1 MPFACRVRLCRRR
14 MRASR
19 QVCCSLPPPA
29 CPLLPRLPPGM
40 WMDSPGPADVF
51 PFRGRRAD
59 SPEHPIV
66 FLSRNRRVGVLGD
79 FLSGVSPPPLFRQ
92 AYPLPYARRRTLT
105 HCGKMFTPT
114 SNRQLFCSR
123 ECWNQ
128 ARLEQKKADREAERG
143 THYYR
148 QRTCAVCGHS
158 YWPTHSQQEFCSE
171 ECRRINHNSVVY

>member
-1 MPFACRVRLCRRR
+1 MIFFLPFACRVRLCRRR
-14 MRASR
+14 IRASR

-79 FLSGVSPPPLFRQ
+79 FLSGVSPPPCSG
-92 AYPLPYARRRTLT
+92 RRTPSLMLVDVPLSALPFPVRT
-105 HCGKMFTPT
+105 AMRCGETKNEAVVNCLVFRFLPPGIFPSVCWRCVGD
-114 SNRQLFCSR
+114 SN
-123 ECWNQ
+123 
-128 ARLEQKKADREAERG
+128 
-143 THYYR
+143 
-148 QRTCAVCGHS
+148 
-158 YWPTHSQQEFCSE
+158 P
-171 ECRRINHNSVVY
+171 

>member
-14 MRASR
+14 RRASR

-66 FLSRNRRVGVLGD
+66 SLSRNRRVGVLGD

-92 AYPLPYARRRTLT
+92 AYPLPYARRRTLICLAFPRP
-105 HCGKMFTPT
+105 HRHAMRGNEKRGSRKLPRFLFFISRDFLSGLLAVRRGLEPLTPCVT
-114 SNRQLFCSR
+114 GTYSNQL
-123 ECWNQ
+123 N
-128 ARLEQKKADREAERG
+128 
-143 THYYR
+143 
-148 QRTCAVCGHS
+148 
-158 YWPTHSQQEFCSE
+158 
-171 ECRRINHNSVVY
+171 

>member
-1 MPFACRVRLCRRR
+1 MIFFLPFACRVRLCRRR
-14 MRASR
+14 IRASR

-79 FLSGVSPPPLFRQ
+79 FLSGVSPPPCSG
-92 AYPLPYARRRTLT
+92 RRTLICLAFPRP
-105 HCGKMFTPT
+105 HCHAMRGNEKRGSRKLPRFLFLASGDFPFGLLAVRRGLEPLTPCVT
-114 SNRQLFCSR
+114 GTYSNQL
-123 ECWNQ
+123 N
-128 ARLEQKKADREAERG
+128 
-143 THYYR
+143 
-148 QRTCAVCGHS
+148 
-158 YWPTHSQQEFCSE
+158 
-171 ECRRINHNSVVY
+171 